1 MSEKHLHI
9 SVLLMVKNE
18 HKRLHVTLESIK
30 NFADSLVLYDTGS
43 TDDTI
48 RIARNFCEQNNIPL
62 RLKEGEFI
70 DFSISRNVSLD
81 FADTFYDIDFIVLM
95 DTNDELRESKQL
107 RKFCEEYKD
116 KPNTGF
122 MICQE
127 WWSGKYDTYYNLRMI
142 KPRQGWRYR
151 GRVHE
156 WMENTKFESEENA
169 QDSSD
174 TIIRVH
180 NKIVLYQDRTQ
191 DDDKSSKRFFRDKVL
206 LLEDHKDDPSNPRI
220 VFYLAQTCNCLNH
233 LEDAYYYYNL
243 RTTLEGFWEERF
255 HAFLKCGE
263 LTQKLQRPWHE
274 SMKWYINAF
283 EYTPRVEPL
292 IEIIN
297 YYKDKNWLLCYTF
310 ASLACN
316 LSYPEH
322 CILFVD
328 KHAYNYTRWHLLGIA
343 GWYAGFYNEGKM
355 GCQKAIAYGFNVDI
369 DTNNLKYYED
379 KELIDFEEANKQ
391 IINKEIIDIA
401 FQQINLEKNT

>member
-1 MSEKHLHI
+1 MSEDKLHI
-9 SVLLMVKNE
+9 SVLMMVKNE
-18 HKRLHVTLESIK
+18 HKRLQVSLESIK
-30 NFADSLVLYDTGS
+30 FFADSLVIYDTGS

-48 RIARNFCEQNNIPL
+48 EIARNFCNQNNIPL

-70 DFSISRNVSLD
+70 DFSTSRNVSLD
-81 FADTFYDIDFIVLM
+81 FADTFDDIDFIVLM
-95 DTNDELRESKQL
+95 DTNDELRECSHL

-142 KPRQGWRYR
+142 KARQGWRYR

-156 WMENTKFESEENA
+156 WLKNTRFENQENA
-169 QDSSD
+169 QDSGD
-174 TIIRVH
+174 VVVRVP
-180 NKIVLYQDRTQ
+180 NNIVLYQDRTQ
-191 DDDKSSKRFFRDKVL
+191 DDNKSIKRFSNDKVL
-206 LLEDHKDDPSNPRI
+206 LLADYEDDPSDSRT
-220 VFYLAQTCNCLNH
+220 VFYLAQTCFCLNH
-233 LEDAYYYYNL
+233 LEDAYHYYSL

-255 HAFLKCGE
+255 HSFLKCGE
-263 LTQKLQRPWHE
+263 ISQKLQCPWDE

-292 IEIIN
+292 IQIVN
-297 YYKDKNWLLCYTF
+297 YYKDKNWLLSYTF
-310 ASLACN
+310 ANLACN

-328 KHAYNYTRWHLLGIA
+328 KLAYSYTRWHLLGIVA
-343 GWYAGFYNEGKM
+343 WYAGFYTEGKIA
-355 GCQKAIAYGFNVDI
+355 CQKAIASGINVEI

-379 KELIDFEEANKQ
+379 KEELK
-391 IINKEIIDIA
+391 IIDMTHHL
-401 FQQINLEKNT
+401 NKL